1 MVSLSNWLQFKKEIS
16 YFVTFKR
23 KRESLSQ
30 WNLIARCSLVLYC
43 PCKTLKSHK
52 ISFVVCILNSLH
64 LFVARDFHIW
74 SRPLYV
80 WLGLASLHPG
90 KRCLIWANLLR
101 LPPVYFASLRNR
113 ERGSVLP
120 QRGEI
125 LWASLK
131 ICTKR
136 IIIGKNLHYSSRKE
150 NFYILDNIWAIL
162 YIVQST
168 NK

>member
-1 MVSLSNWLQFKKEIS
+1 M
-16 YFVTFKR
+16 TFKR
-23 KRESLSQ
+23 KHDSLSQ
-30 WNLIARCSLVLYC
+30 WNLIACCSLVLCC

-52 ISFVVCILNSLH
+52 VSLVDCILNYLHLFAFICMYLH

-101 LPPVYFASLRNR
+101 LPPVYFASIRNR

-120 QRGEI
+120 QRGDI

-131 ICTKR
+131 NCTKR
-136 IIIGKNLHYSSRKE
+136 IIIGKYLHYSSRKE
-150 NFYILDNIWAIL
+150 NFYILDNILAIL